1 MGGNLG
7 SKSITFV
14 AVMAAL
20 GNVLSFISIR
30 LAPIVPNISM
40 GFTSF
45 SLALDLSH
53 LATFTAAF
61 FGGPLIGGLTGM
73 IGGLVAAFEFGFSK
87 GNLLT
92 GFGLPMGKALTGLTA
107 GFLTLRMGVERDRVR
122 MVLYTVF
129 SYVPEGIWTIII
141 FLLLFPFFIP
151 FSSFWVKAFTIQVL
165 VKAFIEMVVMGLIL
179 AGMLANQ
186 GFTEYVRGF
195 FS

>member
-1 MGGNLG
+1 MGGKLG

-92 GFGLPMGKALTGLTA
+92 GFGLPVGKALTGLTA
-107 GFLTLRMGVERDRVR
+107 GILTLRMGVEKNRMR

-129 SYVPEGIWTIII
+129 SYVPEGIWTVII
-141 FLLLFPFFIP
+141 FLLLFPIFIP
-151 FSSFWVKAFTIQVL
+151 FSSFWVKAVTIQVL
-165 VKAFIEMVVMGLIL
+165 VKAFIEMVVMGLLL

>member
-1 MGGNLG
+1 MGGKLG

-61 FGGPLIGGLTGM
+61 FGGPFIGGLTGM

-92 GFGLPMGKALTGLTA
+92 GFGLPIGKALTGLTA
-107 GFLTLRMGVERDRVR
+107 GFLTFRMGVDKDRMR

-129 SYVPEGIWTIII
+129 SYVPEGIWTVII

>member
-92 GFGLPMGKALTGLTA
+92 GFGLPVGKALTGLTA
-107 GFLTLRMGVERDRVR
+107 GFLTLRMSVEKDRMR
-122 MVLYTVF
+122 MVLYTVL
-129 SYVPEGIWTIII
+129 SYVPEGIWTVII
-141 FLLLFPFFIP
+141 FLLLFPIFIP
-151 FSSFWVKAFTIQVL
+151 FSSIWVKAFTIQVL
-165 VKAFIEMVVMGLIL
+165 VKAFIEMVVMGLLL

>member
-1 MGGNLG
+1 MGGNLD
-7 SKSITFV
+7 SKNITFV

-92 GFGLPMGKALTGLTA
+92 GFGLPVGKALTGLTA
-107 GFLTLRMGVERDRVR
+107 GFLTLRMGVEKDRMR

-129 SYVPEGIWTIII
+129 SYVPEGIWTVII
-141 FLLLFPFFIP
+141 FLLLFPIFIP
-151 FSSFWVKAFTIQVL
+151 FSSFWVKAVTIQVL
-165 VKAFIEMVVMGLIL
+165 VKAVIEMIVMGLIL
-179 AGMLANQ
+179 AGMVANQ

-195 FS
+195 FA

>member
-1 MGGNLG
+1 MGGKLG

-61 FGGPLIGGLTGM
+61 FGGPFIGGLTGM

-92 GFGLPMGKALTGLTA
+92 GFGLPIGKALTGLTA
-107 GFLTLRMGVERDRVR
+107 GFLTVRMGVDKDRMK

-129 SYVPEGIWTIII
+129 SYVPEGIWTVII

-151 FSSFWVKAFTIQVL
+151 FSSFWVKAFTIQIL

>member
-1 MGGNLG
+1 
-7 SKSITFV
+7 
-14 AVMAAL
+14 MAAL

-61 FGGPLIGGLTGM
+61 FGGPFIGGLTGM

-92 GFGLPMGKALTGLTA
+92 GFGLPIGKALTGLTA
-107 GFLTLRMGVERDRVR
+107 GFLTLRMGVDKDRIR

-129 SYVPEGIWTIII
+129 SYVPEGIWTVII

>member
-92 GFGLPMGKALTGLTA
+92 GFGLPVGKALTGLTA
-107 GFLTLRMGVERDRVR
+107 GFLTLRMGVEKDRVR

-129 SYVPEGIWTIII
+129 SYVPEGIWTVII
-141 FLLLFPFFIP
+141 FLLLFPIFIP
-151 FSSFWVKAFTIQVL
+151 FSSFWVKAVTIQVL
-165 VKAFIEMVVMGLIL
+165 VKAFIEMVVMGLL
-179 AGMLANQ
+179 LSGMLANQ

>member
-1 MGGNLG
+1 MGGNLD
-7 SKSITFV
+7 SKNITFV

-92 GFGLPMGKALTGLTA
+92 GFGLPVGKALTGLTA
-107 GFLTLRMGVERDRVR
+107 GFLTLRMGVEKDRVR

-129 SYVPEGIWTIII
+129 SYVPEGIWTVII
-141 FLLLFPFFIP
+141 FLLLFPIFIP
-151 FSSFWVKAFTIQVL
+151 FSSFWVKAVTIQVL
-165 VKAFIEMVVMGLIL
+165 VKAVIEMIVMGLIL
-179 AGMLANQ
+179 AGMVANQ

-195 FS
+195 FA

>member
-1 MGGNLG
+1 MGGKLG

-92 GFGLPMGKALTGLTA
+92 GFGLPVGKGLTGLTA
-107 GFLTLRMGVERDRVR
+107 GFLTLRMSVEKDRMR

-129 SYVPEGIWTIII
+129 SYVPEGIWTVII
-141 FLLLFPFFIP
+141 FLLLFPIFIP
-151 FSSFWVKAFTIQVL
+151 FSSFWVKAVTIQVL
-165 VKAFIEMVVMGLIL
+165 VKAFIEMVVMGLLL

>member
-92 GFGLPMGKALTGLTA
+92 GFGLPVGKALTGLTA
-107 GFLTLRMGVERDRVR
+107 GFLTLRMGVEKDRMR

-129 SYVPEGIWTIII
+129 SYVPEGIWTVII
-141 FLLLFPFFIP
+141 FLLLFPIFIP
-151 FSSFWVKAFTIQVL
+151 FSSFWVKAVTIQVL
-165 VKAFIEMVVMGLIL
+165 VKAVIEMIVMGLIL
-179 AGMLANQ
+179 AGMVANQ

-195 FS
+195 FA